1 MIRHNRIL
9 FGLVLTLLGSIALQG
24 KLYAKV
30 SQSEADKLGTVLT
43 PFGAIKEGNKAGT
56 IPPWEGGIQEIPENY
71 EGPGHH
77 HPDPFADDKAK
88 LIISNSNYLT
98 LADSL
103 TPGQIGMFETY
114 PDTFEMHIYPTR
126 RSQSLPEWIIKNIKQ
141 NAVTSELSKG
151 GVGIKDAYG
160 GIAFPILHGSE
171 SEKALQA
178 MWNHMTRWRGI
189 FFKRSFAEI
198 TVKYNGDYAVSTK
211 RQEAFVNF
219 YDPKGSFKTLD
230 NVLFYFLNFIESP
243 PRLAG
248 GAVLV
253 HETLD
258 QTKEERSVWD
268 YSASQRRV
276 FRAPNV
282 AYDSPIASSDNT
294 RVADDS
300 DMFNGAPDRYN
311 WKYKGI
317 KEYYIPYNTYKLNQ
331 KNVTYKELATP
342 FHLNPDFVRWE
353 LHRVHVVEAT
363 LKPDATHIYKKRV
376 FYIDEDS
383 WSIVLVDQYDEN
395 DKLWRVSMSMTQNF
409 YELPGVFQSANV
421 FHDLQSKK
429 YSINGLYSEEKESPT
444 FENELPNKRH
454 FKPSTLRR
462 RGR

>member
-1 MIRHNRIL
+1 MTFVHRIVL
-9 FGLVLTLLGSIALQG
+9 GLCIILAAQSKVA
-24 KLYAKV
+24 AKV
-30 SQSEADKLGTVLT
+30 PPAEANKLGTTLT
-43 PFGAIKEGNKAGT
+43 PFGAVKEGNKAGT
-56 IPPWEGGIQEIPENY
+56 IPPWEGGIKEIPEDY
-71 EGPGHH
+71 EGPGNHH
-77 HPDPFADDKAK
+77 VDPFADDKAK

-98 LADSL
+98 HAQVL
-103 TPGQIGMFETY
+103 TPGQLGMFEAY

-126 RSQSLPEWIIKNIKQ
+126 RSQSLPDWITDNIKK
-141 NAVTSELSKG
+141 NALSSELTEN
-151 GVGIKDAYG
+151 GVGIKNAYG
-160 GIAFPILHGSE
+160 GIAFPILHGS
-171 SEKALQA
+171 SSDKALQA

-189 FFKRSFAEI
+189 FFVRSFAEI

-300 DMFNGAPDRYN
+300 DMYNGAPDRYN
-311 WKYKGI
+311 WAYKGV
-317 KEYYIPYNTYKLNQ
+317 EEHYIPYNTYRLNQ
-331 KNVTYKELATP
+331 PDVSYNDLATP
-342 FHLNPDFVRWE
+342 YHLNPDYIRWE
-353 LHRVHVVEAT
+353 LHRVHVIEAN
-363 LKPDATHIYKKRV
+363 LKPDEKHIYKKRV

-383 WSIVLVDQYDEN
+383 WSIVLVDQYDE
-395 DKLWRVSMSMTQNF
+395 DDALWRVSMSMTQNF

-421 FHDLQSKK
+421 FHDLKSKK
-429 YSINGLYSEEKESPT
+429 YSVNGLYSEEKQSPT
-444 FENELPNKRH
+444 FENAMPNKRH